1 MEFILGLGDEIMAL
15 GRAEA
20 HFEKT
25 GQRVSICAAGGYPRD
40 HEAWHGNPAWIHEG
54 GHKIIDGASVR
65 PYHIGPL
72 HGKGIWVLSHRARA
86 GKVWLTKAE
95 RNFAQEETFRLRLT
109 GKRFAIVGV
118 DVKSN
123 ASVNKDWGADNWQK
137 VVDRME
143 IPVVQLMQKK
153 TDIPLR
159 GVIPIHTAHFRQ
171 AMAVMRHAALV
182 MCNEGGNHHMA
193 ASMRVPAVVIFG
205 AFIPPSVTGYDFH
218 KNISVETPEGF
229 CGNFSECRHCNK
241 AMAQITPDM
250 VLFHV
255 KQILEGN

>member
-1 MEFILGLGDEIMAL
+1 MAL

-25 GQRVSICAAGGYPRD
+25 GERVSICAAGGYPRD
-40 HEAWHGNPAWIHEG
+40 HEAWHGNPAWVYDG

-72 HGKGIWVLSHRARA
+72 SGKGIWVLTHRPRA

-95 RNFAQEETFRLRLT
+95 RDFATAELRRLGLSNRP
-109 GKRFAIVGV
+109 FAVVGV
-118 DVKSN
+118 DVKPN
-123 ASVNKDWGADNWQK
+123 ASVNKNWGLNNWQE
-137 VVDRME
+137 VVYNMP
-143 IPVVQLMQKK
+143 IPVVQLLQNKNDK
-153 TDIPLR
+153 PLD
-159 GVIPIHTAHFRQ
+159 GAIGIHTGHFRQ
-171 AMAVMRHAALV
+171 AMAIMRHAALV

-218 KNISVETPEGF
+218 RNISVETKEGY
-229 CGNFSECRHCNK
+229 CGNFGECAHCNK
-241 AMAQITPDM
+241 AMASITPAM
-250 VLFHV
+250 VMFHV
-255 KQILEGN
+255 KQILDGK

>member
-1 MEFILGLGDEIMAL
+1 MAL

-40 HEAWHGNPAWIHEG
+40 HETWHGNPAWVHEG

-72 HGKGIWVLSHRARA
+72 HGKGIWVLSHRPRA
-86 GKVWLTKAE
+86 GKIWLTKAE
-95 RNFAQEETFRLRLT
+95 RDFAKQAIKDAGLD
-109 GKRFAIVGV
+109 GKKFAIVGV
-118 DVKSN
+118 DVKDN
-123 ASVNKDWGADNWQK
+123 ASVNKNWGIENWQR
-137 VVDRME
+137 VVDNMP
-143 IPVVQLMQKK
+143 IPVVQLLQTRVAKPM
-153 TDIPLR
+153 R
-159 GVIPIHTAHFRQ
+159 GAIGIYTGHFRQ
-171 AMAVMRHAALV
+171 AAAVIAHAALV

-218 KNISVETPEGF
+218 ENIAIETPEGF
-229 CGNFSECRHCNK
+229 CGEFRECRHCNK
-241 AMAQITPDM
+241 AMAKITPDM
-250 VLFHV
+250 VLSRV
-255 KQILEGN
+255 NKILKRDEK